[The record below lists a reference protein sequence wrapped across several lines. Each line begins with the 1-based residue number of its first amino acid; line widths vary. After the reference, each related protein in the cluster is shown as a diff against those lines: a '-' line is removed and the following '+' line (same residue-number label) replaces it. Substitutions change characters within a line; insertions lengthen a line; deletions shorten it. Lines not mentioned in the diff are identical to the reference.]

1 MGEAAELIAHG
12 RRQLA
17 AGQAMEAAAALESA
31 TEIEPVSADVFC
43 DLAIAHHR
51 AGDPLRAV
59 AACREALARAPDHAA
74 ANLNLA
80 CILRELDRLGESVA
94 HADRAE
100 RIALQTGD
108 GPLLA
113 DARFNRGLAKL
124 GLGQVDAGWQDW
136 DGRLAQP
143 LWTRFDPARRWT
155 GQKLDGRTLV
165 VRREQGIGDELFF
178 AACYPELL
186 RRAAGN
192 STTGGPVV
200 IEADAR
206 LAPALARAL
215 PGATLHAIDT
225 VAGREAA
232 MAGRPAPA
240 SAARAPMSDLWVAA
254 GSLPGLLGLPDPS
267 APLLT
272 PQPELRQRWIER
284 LAALPGTGPVVGLCW
299 RSNQASARRDRFQA
313 GIEQMAPLLRL
324 ENIRCVSLQIGL
336 TDRERALAGASLHH
350 FPDLDLAN
358 DLEQALA
365 LVSALDL
372 AVSVGTWIVPLAG
385 MVGTRAWY
393 LSALRDFWTLGQDT
407 IPWFRGMRVLP
418 TAEGD
423 FTASAAVAAQAIAAG
438 GWR

>member
-1 MGEAAELIAHG
+1 MGEAAELIAQG

-31 TEIEPVSADVFC
+31 TAIEPVSADVFC

-51 AGDPLRAV
+51 AGAPLRAV
-59 AACREALARAPDHAA
+59 AACREALALAPDHAA

-80 CILRELDRLGESVA
+80 CILRELDRLNEAVA

-124 GLGQVDAGWQDW
+124 GLGQLDAGWRDW

-155 GQKLDGRTLV
+155 GQPLAGRSLV

-178 AACYPELL
+178 ATCYPELM
-186 RRAAGN
+186 RRAADGQ
-192 STTGGPVV
+192 VV

-215 PGATLHAIDT
+215 PGATLHPIDT
-225 VAGREAA
+225 VAGRAAA

-240 SAARAPMSDLWVAA
+240 SAARAPQGDLWVAA
-254 GSLPGLLGLPDPS
+254 GSLPGLLGLPDTATPLL
-267 APLLT
+267 APL
-272 PQPELRQRWIER
+272 PALRQRWVER
-284 LAALPGTGPVVGLCW
+284 LAALPGAGPVVGMCW
-299 RSNQASARRDRFQA
+299 RSSQASARRDRFQA
-313 GIEQMAPLLRL
+313 GIEQMAPLLRQDG
-324 ENIRCVSLQIGL
+324 IRLVSLQIGL
-336 TDRERALAGASLHH
+336 TDGERALAGTPLHA
-350 FPDLDLAN
+350 FPDIDLAN

-372 AVSVGTWIVPLAG
+372 VVSVGTWIVPMAG
-385 MVGTRAWY
+385 MVGTPAWY

-407 IPWFRGMRVLP
+407 IPWFRAMRVLP

-423 FTASAAVAAQAIAAG
+423 FTASAAAAAQAIAAG

>member
-1 MGEAAELIAHG
+1 MGEAAELIAQG

-17 AGQAMEAAAALESA
+17 AGQAMEAAAALASA

-51 AGDPLRAV
+51 AGDSLRAV
-59 AACREALARAPDHAA
+59 AACREALALTPDHAA

-80 CILRELDRLGESVA
+80 CILRELDRLNEAVA

-113 DARFNRGLAKL
+113 DACFNRGLAKL
-124 GLGQVDAGWQDW
+124 GLGQLEAGWQDW

-155 GQKLDGRTLV
+155 GRKLDGRTLV

-178 AACYPELL
+178 ATCYPELM
-186 RRAAGN
+186 RRAAG
-192 STTGGPVV
+192 SSVV
-200 IEADAR
+200 IEADSR
-206 LAPALARAL
+206 LALALARAL

-267 APLLT
+267 VPLLT
-272 PQPELRQRWIER
+272 PLPELRQRWIER
-284 LAALPGTGPVVGLCW
+284 LTALPGTGPVIGLCW
-299 RSNQASARRDRFQA
+299 RSSQTSARRDRFQA
-313 GIEQMAPLLRL
+313 GIEQMAPLLRQDG
-324 ENIRCVSLQIGL
+324 IRLVGLQIGL
-336 TDRERALAGASLHH
+336 TDRERALAGNKLHH
-350 FPDLDLAN
+350 FADIDLAN

-372 AVSVGTWIVPLAG
+372 VVSVGTWIVPLAG
-385 MVGTRAWY
+385 TVGTPAWY

-418 TAEGD
+418 TTEGD

-438 GWR
+438 NWR

>member
-31 TEIEPVSADVFC
+31 TAIEPVSADVFC

-51 AGDPLRAV
+51 AGDPGRAV

-80 CILRELDRLGESVA
+80 CILRELDRLGEAVA

-100 RIALQTGD
+100 RIALATGD
-108 GPLLA
+108 DGLLA
-113 DARFNRGLAKL
+113 DARFNRGLARL

-155 GQKLDGRTLV
+155 GQPLDGRSLV

-178 AACYPELL
+178 ATCYPEVL
-186 RRAAGN
+186 RRASG
-192 STTGGPVV
+192 SPVV

-206 LAPALARAL
+206 LASALARAL
-215 PGATLHAIDT
+215 PGATLHPIDT

-232 MAGRPAPA
+232 LAGRPAPA
-240 SAARAPMSDLWVAA
+240 SAARAPQGDLWVAA
-254 GSLPGLLGLPDPS
+254 GSLPGLLGLPDTS
-267 APLLT
+267 TPLLT
-272 PQPELRQRWIER
+272 PLPELRQRWTER
-284 LAALPGTGPVVGLCW
+284 LAALPGHGPVIGLCW
-299 RSNQASARRDRFQA
+299 RSSQASARRDRFQA

-324 ENIRCVSLQIGL
+324 EGIRCVSLQIGL

-358 DLEQALA
+358 DLDQALA
-365 LVSALDL
+365 LASALDL
-372 AVSVGTWIVPLAG
+372 VVSVGTWIVPLAG
-385 MVGTRAWY
+385 MVGTPAWY

-418 TAEGD
+418 TADGD
-423 FTASAAVAAQAIAAG
+423 FTASATEAAQAIAAG

>member
-17 AGQAMEAAAALESA
+17 AGQAMEAAAALASA

-51 AGDPLRAV
+51 AGDPARAV

-80 CILRELDRLGESVA
+80 CILRELDRLGEAVA

-100 RIALQTGD
+100 RIALVTGD
-108 GPLLA
+108 DALLA

-155 GQKLDGRTLV
+155 GEPLHGRSLV

-178 AACYPELL
+178 ATCYPELL
-186 RRAAGN
+186 RRAGD
-192 STTGGPVV
+192 GPVV

-206 LAPALARAL
+206 FAPALSRAL

-225 VAGREAA
+225 VAGRAAA

-240 SAARAPMSDLWVAA
+240 GAARAPQGDLWVAA
-254 GSLPGLLGLPDPS
+254 GSLPGLVGLPDTAQPLL
-267 APLLT
+267 APL
-272 PQPELRQRWIER
+272 PELRRRWIDR
-284 LAALPGTGPVVGLCW
+284 LAALPGAGPMVGLCW
-299 RSNQASARRDRFQA
+299 RSSQASARRDRFQA

-324 ENIRCVSLQIGL
+324 DNIRCVSLQIGL
-336 TDRERALAGASLHH
+336 AERERTLAGAPLHH
-350 FPDLDLAN
+350 FDDVDLAN

-372 AVSVGTWIVPLAG
+372 VVSVGTWIVPLAG
-385 MVGTRAWY
+385 TVGTPAWY

-407 IPWFRGMRVLP
+407 IPWFRAMRVLP

-423 FTASAAVAAQAIAAG
+423 FTASATEAAQAIAMG